1 MFFQLFGG
9 AIFLSKN
16 VIISL
21 VTSFL
26 TSSNKCVENQKRLF
40 GIVMQWRNIFFS
52 FLRMYAMSIVVVK
65 KAFRWASKFFWC
77 EYKKDEIRFCKYA
90 IRTIQKRC
98 TTRTLSSS
106 LLALFYWHN
115 LNRWS
120 NYLILLLHEIFRDML
135 QYFVSFSWDIAIMY
149 SQRNAFSVWR
159 ENMITGWRSLSM

>member
-21 VTSFL
+21 VTSSL

-65 KAFRWASKFFWC
+65 KAFRWASKFSDANIKRMKYVFANMQF
-77 EYKKDEIRFCKYA
+77 EQYKKDARPGPYLLPFWRYFIDIISTGGRIIWSFFFMRYSVICCSILFLSPEI
-90 IRTIQKRC
+90 
-98 TTRTLSSS
+98 
-106 LLALFYWHN
+106 
-115 LNRWS
+115 
-120 NYLILLLHEIFRDML
+120 L
-135 QYFVSFSWDIAIMY
+135 Q
-149 SQRNAFSVWR
+149 
-159 ENMITGWRSLSM
+159 